1 MEWGERD
8 GSSLLVRRV
17 LICIREKEMR
27 VLRSELGSAL
37 HSPQKRYHFCCPP
50 HPREKDG
57 RDEIIMLTSHMCGM
71 CTSQS
76 SSPVQYSSSPHT
88 HQFLSRL
95 PFPSSPAAG
104 DASPFLVPPLT
115 HSHSPH
121 SDRKKVSH
129 HKKVLSSSFS
139 TRAWRQNGGGLP
151 PKRAVLFFCCFLDV
165 YQDTYEVES
174 WNSGDFKMD
183 SQLGWHCWVSLSLSL
198 LSFCRLVR
206 CLGYLLCPPDPTPKN
221 TTSWALAFGL
231 AAISLWAYTLKFL
244 LQLFFMLFLLSPSF
258 SLSAWHHRRHQRR
271 KKDILRRKAKNMSK
285 KTGLRTTT
293 IHPSSLSFFP
303 PSHNLLGSCFKKE
316 ASLFQIYYYYYKL
329 LPIFVSFAD
338 FERVSFC
345 IFL

>member
-1 MEWGERD
+1 MA
-8 GSSLLVRRV
+8 LLGV
-17 LICIREKEMR
+17 
-27 VLRSELGSAL
+27 
-37 HSPQKRYHFCCPP
+37 
-50 HPREKDG
+50 
-57 RDEIIMLTSHMCGM
+57 T
-71 CTSQS
+71 
-76 SSPVQYSSSPHT
+76 
-88 HQFLSRL
+88 
-95 PFPSSPAAG
+95 
-104 DASPFLVPPLT
+104 
-115 HSHSPH
+115 
-121 SDRKKVSH
+121 
-129 HKKVLSSSFS
+129 
-139 TRAWRQNGGGLP
+139 
-151 PKRAVLFFCCFLDV
+151 
-165 YQDTYEVES
+165 
-174 WNSGDFKMD
+174 
-183 SQLGWHCWVSLSLSL
+183 LSLSL

-303 PSHNLLGSCFKKE
+303 PSRNLLGSCFKKE

-329 LPIFVSFAD
+329 LPNFVSFAD

-345 IFL
+345 IFLSRSDGENE

>member
-27 VLRSELGSAL
+27 VLRSEQGSAL

-88 HQFLSRL
+88 HINFYHVSLFLPPPPRATL
-95 PFPSSPAAG
+95 LR
-104 DASPFLVPPLT
+104 FLCPPLT

-129 HKKVLSSSFS
+129 HKKVLSSSFA

-151 PKRAVLFFCCFLDV
+151 PKRAVLFF
-165 YQDTYEVES
+165 
-174 WNSGDFKMD
+174 
-183 SQLGWHCWVSLSLSL
+183 L
-198 LSFCRLVR
+198 L
-206 CLGYLLCPPDPTPKN
+206 
-221 TTSWALAFGL
+221 
-231 AAISLWAYTLKFL
+231 
-244 LQLFFMLFLLSPSF
+244 
-258 SLSAWHHRRHQRR
+258 
-271 KKDILRRKAKNMSK
+271 
-285 KTGLRTTT
+285 
-293 IHPSSLSFFP
+293 FP
-303 PSHNLLGSCFKKE
+303 
-316 ASLFQIYYYYYKL
+316 
-329 LPIFVSFAD
+329 
-338 FERVSFC
+338 
-345 IFL
+345 